1 MSTMI
6 NIKLGSCR
14 TINYTGDIKH
24 LGDTLAEETKD
35 DRELEQQILF
45 AANEIGMIQ
54 YIKENNDHYLG
65 DVPSKINGE
74 QGGPIGG
81 RMVKKMIEAERNKM
95 N

>member
-45 AANEIGMIQ
+45 AANEIGMRILSRE
-54 YIKENNDHYLG
+54 K
-65 DVPSKINGE
+65 GE
-74 QGGPIGG
+74 Q
-81 RMVKKMIEAERNKM
+81 MINELLSHNS
-95 N
+95 